1 MVITLRHQE
10 PDDAG
15 QLWLQLIF
23 RRHINH
29 VAQFLTD
36 WRKHHRA
43 NYVIS
48 IFSLKSRDCVKWK
61 EKNTLVT
68 QSSPRMTLGK
78 KSRLSDACTSR
89 EIARGLY
96 SEPFRYWRQK
106 TRKRLVSTISTLGYK
121 QSGVGEKKSWMDG
134 GKRGRE
140 EEGREEGGWDSAL
153 VLGWWK

>member
-15 QLWLQLIF
+15 QPWLQPIF

-36 WRKHHRA
+36 WRKHTT
-43 NYVIS
+43 S
-48 IFSLKSRDCVKWK
+48 SRSSVWSHKTASSGK
-61 EKNTLVT
+61 KKKTLVT

-78 KSRLSDACTSR
+78 KARLSDACTSR

-134 GKRGRE
+134 GKRSRE
-140 EEGREEGGWDSAL
+140 EESREEGGWDSAL